1 MLLVLHAA
9 AGTVA
14 LVVGPVAL
22 AGVRRTVLPYRV
34 LVLAVAASALLLT
47 ATSTLP
53 LAVRVA
59 LGVIAAGSAAGV
71 LAGSARG
78 LRGSYVALV
87 AALAFVSGP
96 VWAGVLVVAVGSAAV
111 HGLPVHRSRQPA
123 RVKAGRR
130 GSNSP
135 IG

>member
-9 AGTVA
+9 TGTLA
-14 LVVGPVAL
+14 LLVGPLAL
-22 AGVRRTVLPYRV
+22 AGARRALLPYRV
-34 LVLAVAASALLLT
+34 FVLAVAVSALLLT
-47 ATSTLP
+47 AASTLP

-59 LGVIAAGSAAGV
+59 LGVVAAGSATGV
-71 LAGSARG
+71 LSRSSRG

-96 VWAGVLVVAVGSAAV
+96 VWLGVLVVAVGSAAV
-111 HGLPVHRSRQPA
+111 HALPDQPA
-123 RVKAGRR
+123 RVSAGRR
-130 GSNSP
+130 GSNSA